1 MPRYDPFELSDAL
14 PESVRVRLPED
25 LVVSGHNDP
34 EILLLI
40 RLLSGNLS
48 VKFNG
53 AKIPQRVNYFSP
65 SLSSFGNKWG
75 KDFSL
80 LVGENIVAQDVAR
93 YISRKKSVN
102 KPFYREILFEVL
114 HFSVHKKR
122 GSHTSAFIYIYRLL
136 ERVSYCFPLIYVSM
150 TEDFK
155 RTYNLIKSFFGDSK
169 DKDELGF
176 FKTFINTVF
185 EDDEILSTTVDFD
198 FNLSGQTAES
208 AAAMCAVVKNVL
220 GGELRE
226 EGLLGESQISIRY
239 ENVGR
244 FIIALRNGFV
254 HNLSR
259 KDNLRVDR
267 LKDSDNLFEVI
278 NDKCVYWI
286 SSILL
291 AVITYNMSSN
301 E

>member
-1 MPRYDPFELSDAL
+1 MPNYDPFELSDAL
-14 PESVRVRLPED
+14 PEPVRARLPEE
-25 LVVSGHNDP
+25 LIVTGHNDP
-34 EILLLI
+34 EFLLLI
-40 RLLSGNLS
+40 RLLSGNLL
-48 VKFNG
+48 VEING
-53 AKIPQRVNYFSP
+53 AKIPQKINYFSP

-75 KDFSL
+75 KEFSL
-80 LVGENIVAQDVAR
+80 LIGEGIVSEDVAQ
-93 YISRKKSVN
+93 YIHSKRSVN
-102 KPFYREILFEVL
+102 KVFYREILFEVL
-114 HFSVHKKR
+114 HFCVHKKR

-155 RTYNLIKSFFGDSK
+155 KTYNLIKSFFGDSK

-176 FKTFINTVF
+176 FKTFISTVF
-185 EDDEILSTTVDFD
+185 KDDEILNTTVDFD
-198 FNLSGQTAES
+198 FNIPGQTEES
-208 AAAMCAVVKNVL
+208 AAAMCAVVKSIL
-220 GGELRE
+220 GGDFRE
-226 EGLLGESQISIRY
+226 EGLLRDCEISIRY

-244 FIIALRNGFV
+244 FITALRNGFV

-267 LKDSDNLFEVI
+267 LKDSDSLFGVI
-278 NDKCVYWI
+278 NDRCVYWI